1 MTLESICPLPAVS
14 KYTVDPKV
22 IIFHPDY
29 VEKVLEPLP
38 PYGLF
43 TLWTPLEVSEFHP
56 LFFSLSGEPRLW
68 DALFFSSLSLG
79 KIVSFIISFYSII

>member
-56 LFFSLSGEPRLW
+56 LFSFCLVSLDDGTR
-68 DALFFSSLSLG
+68 FF
-79 KIVSFIISFYSII
+79 FPYP